1 VLDRQK
7 RGAGFQSD
15 FLQDP
20 SKVPLSRSKV
30 TKEIART
37 LGPPPE
43 GVGLLTLDTDAL
55 EVCPSRRFDRYSRNP
70 ERAIARR
77 RGILIESEGV
87 PPLSSFEL
95 TMCVVL

>member
-1 VLDRQK
+1 VVLSCLAWPPVSLEFRVVLDRQK

-43 GVGLLTLDTDAL
+43 GVGSLTLDTDAL

-77 RGILIESEGV
+77 RGR
-87 PPLSSFEL
+87 
-95 TMCVVL
+95 

>member
-1 VLDRQK
+1 MAK
-7 RGAGFQSD
+7 
-15 FLQDP
+15 
-20 SKVPLSRSKV
+20 SKV
-30 TKEIART
+30 TMEMARS

-77 RGILIESEGV
+77 RGR
-87 PPLSSFEL
+87 
-95 TMCVVL
+95 